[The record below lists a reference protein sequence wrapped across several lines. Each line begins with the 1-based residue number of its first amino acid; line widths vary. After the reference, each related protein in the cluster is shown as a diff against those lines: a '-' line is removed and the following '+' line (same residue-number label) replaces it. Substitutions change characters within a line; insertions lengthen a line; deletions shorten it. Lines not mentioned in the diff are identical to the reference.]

1 MRPEHR
7 RTTPTPRTAPPRPLV
22 AAHRGASGIVAEHTE
37 LAYQAAIEA
46 GADALECDVRL
57 TRDGHLVC
65 VHDRTVNRTSDGA
78 GPVSE
83 MDLARLDALD
93 FSSWYDTESL
103 SGEWPDAADHMLR
116 NEPYLAGV
124 APDRHTAGGVL
135 RLETLLG
142 LIKDV
147 SREVRLLVET
157 KHPTRYAGLV
167 EKELVRVLRR
177 FGWAGRPL
185 EVTERASA
193 RRRPSHVDGR
203 VSVMSFAPVALRRVR
218 LLAPELPTVLL
229 MERLMRG
236 RRDGGLPGGVGIA
249 GPGLELL
256 VADPGYVAR
265 AHARGNLVYVW
276 TVDSL
281 ADIDYVVGLGV
292 DAVITNRPAEVIRW
306 LDGHGGQRPLV

>member
-1 MRPEHR
+1 
-7 RTTPTPRTAPPRPLV
+7 V
-22 AAHRGASGIVAEHTE
+22 AAHRGASGLVAEHTE
-37 LAYQAAIEA
+37 LAYEAAIES

-65 VHDRTVNRTSDGA
+65 VHDRTVNRTSDGI

-93 FSSWYDTESL
+93 FSSWYDTTSA
-103 SGEWPDAADHMLR
+103 EWPDAADRRLR
-116 NEPYLAGV
+116 DEPYLAGV

-135 RLETLLG
+135 TLETLLG
-142 LIKDV
+142 LVRDA

-177 FGWAGRPL
+177 FGWAGRPW
-185 EVTERASA
+185 EVTERASV
-193 RRRPSHVDGR
+193 RRRTAHPDGR

-218 LLAPELPTVLL
+218 LLAPDLPTVLL
-229 MERLMRG
+229 MDRLMRG
-236 RRDGGLPGGVGIA
+236 RRDGGLPAGVGVA
-249 GPGLELL
+249 GPGLEVL

-265 AHARGNLVYVW
+265 AHARGNRVYVW
-276 TVDSL
+276 TVDRL
-281 ADIDYVVGLGV
+281 ADIDYVIGLGV
-292 DAVITNRPAEVIRW
+292 DVVITNRPADVIHW
-306 LDGHGGQRPLV
+306 LDGHGGQRRLV

>member
-1 MRPEHR
+1 VTPERR
-7 RTTPTPRTAPPRPLV
+7 RTTTIPGIPPSRPLV
-22 AAHRGASGIVAEHTE
+22 AAHRGASGLVAEHTE
-37 LAYQAAIEA
+37 LAYQAAIES

-65 VHDRTVNRTSDGA
+65 VHDRTVNRTSDGV

-93 FSSWYDTESL
+93 FSSWYDTTFA
-103 SGEWPDAADHMLR
+103 EWPDAADRRLR

-135 RLETLLG
+135 TLETLLG
-142 LIKDV
+142 LVRDA

-177 FGWAGRPL
+177 FGWAGRPW
-185 EVTERASA
+185 EVTERASV
-193 RRRPSHVDGR
+193 RRRAAHPDGR

-218 LLAPELPTVLL
+218 LLAPDLPTVLL
-229 MERLMRG
+229 MDRLMRG
-236 RRDGGLPGGVGIA
+236 RRDGGLPAGVGIA
-249 GPGLELL
+249 GPGLEVL

-265 AHARGNLVYVW
+265 AHARGNRVYVW
-276 TVDSL
+276 TVDRL
-281 ADIDYVVGLGV
+281 ADIDYVIGLGV
-292 DAVITNRPAEVIRW
+292 DVVITNRPADVIHW
-306 LDGHGGQRPLV
+306 LDGHGGRPRLV